1 MDNVVTVHHGGSVE
15 EDEFGNISFVG
26 MHRVSLI
33 FNDRPL
39 FSELFRRAR
48 DELHCNSNEDTIS
61 VEGVL
66 HYGYGKSGRIFR
78 RLLPIACQGDWE
90 KYVKTVMKNE
100 FQCLDLLVRKLSTDR
115 IPHVYS
121 PPNGHSPHRG
131 FSPAHENL
139 APYDPSLRNREGNME
154 DVVIVPDAQ
163 SASNEVGICPDV
175 GAECRTDDVITTPK
189 EIPLTQN
196 HPRDIA
202 NYVGVPPMSPSSN
215 IGWASNS
222 VDVEIADE
230 EEPYGTA
237 RAVDSDDDRPVPP
250 LSEEDMEFIRLFLS
264 RS

>member
-78 RLLPIACQGDWE
+78 WLLPIACQGDWE

-131 FSPAHENL
+131 LGSRQHMRIRHLMTLRFETVRGIWKMWLLSLMLNL
-139 APYDPSLRNREGNME
+139 LRMRLEFVLMLVQN
-154 DVVIVPDAQ
+154 VVLMMLL
-163 SASNEVGICPDV
+163 
-175 GAECRTDDVITTPK
+175 R
-189 EIPLTQN
+189 PL
-196 HPRDIA
+196 R
-202 NYVGVPPMSPSSN
+202 
-215 IGWASNS
+215 
-222 VDVEIADE
+222 
-230 EEPYGTA
+230 
-237 RAVDSDDDRPVPP
+237 R
-250 LSEEDMEFIRLFLS
+250 FL
-264 RS
+264 